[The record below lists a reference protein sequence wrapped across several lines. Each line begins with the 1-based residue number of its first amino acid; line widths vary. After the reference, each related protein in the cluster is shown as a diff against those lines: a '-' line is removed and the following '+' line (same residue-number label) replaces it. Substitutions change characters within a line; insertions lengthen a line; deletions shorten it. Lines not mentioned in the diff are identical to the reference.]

1 MSYVGIEN
9 MWFLALLLTVP
20 RVLGV
25 ILAMP
30 FLGSKIIPGLVRNAL
45 VIVIAAFITP
55 ISVNAVAA
63 LPLDLLQI
71 VIIMIKEMA
80 LGFILGYMLSIPFW
94 VMGSAGFL
102 IDLQRGSMSA
112 QMFST
117 ALSDQ
122 SSALGEFLAQLAV
135 VMLFSTGGFLLMIEV
150 IMMSYIS
157 WPIHSFYPNFDIALV
172 DVLINQ
178 FGSIFLIAA
187 LIVAPIIAVMF
198 LVELGVAFLARYIPQ
213 LNVFMLLMPIKSGL
227 AMLLL
232 VFYILY
238 IARYL
243 REWFSHPV
251 DILEML
257 NGVLR

>member
-1 MSYVGIEN
+1 MSYFGLES
-9 MWFLALLLTVP
+9 MWFLTLLLTVP
-20 RVLGV
+20 RVLG
-25 ILAMP
+25 IFLALP

-45 VIVIAAFITP
+45 VIIIAAFNTP
-55 ISVNAVAA
+55 ISVNSIAA

-71 VIIMIKEMA
+71 FIIMIKEMA
-80 LGFILGYMLSIPFW
+80 LGFILGYMLSIPLW
-94 VMGSAGFL
+94 AVGSAGFL

-135 VMLFSTGGFLLMIEV
+135 ILLFSTGGFLLMIEV

-157 WPIHSFYPNFDIALV
+157 WPIHSFYPDFNIDLV
-172 DVLINQ
+172 GVLIHQ
-178 FGSIFLIAA
+178 FGQIFIIAA
-187 LIVAPIIAVMF
+187 LIVAPISAVMF

-232 VFYILY
+232 VFYIIY

-251 DILEML
+251 DVLDML
-257 NGVLR
+257 KGVLG